1 VVLVNF
7 CTYTCINWIRTLPYV
22 RGWAETYESQGL
34 VVIGAHTPEF
44 SFEHDID
51 NVREALGEMGVKY
64 PIAVDSDYAVWNA
77 VANRY
82 WPASYFIDAEGRIRH
97 HHFGEGDYEESERVI
112 RDLLIETGASNL
124 GPDLLSVNPVGP
136 EVGADWENV
145 QSPETYLGHERTR
158 DFTTPGGMSRE
169 GSHIYTGAEYLS
181 LNQWTLIGDW
191 TAESENVRSNKPNG
205 RIEMSFHAR
214 DVNLVM
220 GPMVKG
226 TSVPFRVT
234 IDGEPP
240 LGSSGFDVDGDG
252 VGTLNH
258 QRMYQLARQQKW
270 PIVDRVFAIEFLDRG
285 AEAFVFTFG

>member
-1 VVLVNF
+1 
-7 CTYTCINWIRTLPYV
+7 
-22 RGWAETYESQGL
+22 
-34 VVIGAHTPEF
+34 
-44 SFEHDID
+44 
-51 NVREALGEMGVKY
+51 MGVKY

-77 VANRY
+77 FANRY
-82 WPASYFIDAEGRIRH
+82 WPASYFIDAEGLIRH
-97 HHFGEGDYEESERVI
+97 HHFGEGEYEQSERVI
-112 RDLLIETGASNL
+112 RDLLIKTGASNL

-145 QSPETYLGHERTR
+145 QSPETYLGIGRTQG
-158 DFTTPGGMSRE
+158 FTTPGGMRE
-169 GSHIYTGAEYLS
+169 QSHLYTGTEYLS
-181 LNQWTLIGDW
+181 LNEWTLFGNW
-191 TAESENVRSNKPNG
+191 TAEPERVRSNEPNG

-226 TSVPFRVT
+226 TSVSFRVT

-240 LGSSGFDVDGDG
+240 LGSSGIDVDGDG

-258 QRMYQLARQQKW
+258 QWMYQLVRQQQW
-270 PIVDRVFAIEFLDRG
+270 PIVDRVFVIEFLDRG